1 MDILSVCGVAII
13 GAAIVLLLKKWH
25 PEASL
30 MAGITV
36 GVMIFAFALVRLE
49 PVFSAV
55 SQLAEKSGLPT
66 EYGVIL
72 IKSLG
77 ICYLTQLAS
86 DACKDAGAE
95 TIAGKAELAGK
106 AAVLLIAFP
115 LFSQLT
121 QRAIELIS
129 L

>member
-1 MDILSVCGVAII
+1 MDILSVCGAAIV
-13 GAAIVLLLKKWH
+13 GGVIVLLLKKWH

-30 MAGITV
+30 MAGIAV
-36 GVMIFAFALVRLE
+36 GVMIFAFAMLRLE

-55 SQLAEKSGLPT
+55 SQLAKKTGLPT

-86 DACKDAGAE
+86 DTCKDAGAE

-115 LFSQLT
+115 LFSQIIQT
-121 QRAIELIS
+121 ATELIS